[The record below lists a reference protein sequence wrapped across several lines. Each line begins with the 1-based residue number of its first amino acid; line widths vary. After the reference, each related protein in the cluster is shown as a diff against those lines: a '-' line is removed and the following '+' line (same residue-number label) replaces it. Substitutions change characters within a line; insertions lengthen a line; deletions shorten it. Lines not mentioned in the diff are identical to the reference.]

1 MIIAKSVWAPRPFP
15 QTRTTGS
22 VLWPIYA
29 VVLRNLPW
37 APFIWF
43 GIEQAAR

>member
-1 MIIAKSVWAPRPFP
+1 VYGRPDRFHRP
-15 QTRTTGS
+15 ERPDQ
-22 VLWPIYA
+22 WPIYA